1 MLPKETERALT
12 EREAV
17 SPRIIRAS
25 FRTVKQ
31 KVNMS
36 VIQCYAPT
44 NDKDAS
50 VKEEFYMQLQNII
63 NNETRG
69 NLKMLMGDL
78 NAKIGSDNTGYEE
91 IMGRHGLGVMNE
103 NGELFTH
110 FCAGNQDV
118 MVEVFSLINEYTRQ
132 HGNHQTMRQ
141 LIKLTTYVL
150 TKSLDHSFTKLGLSE
165 VPMYLLTISWW

>member
-1 MLPKETERALT
+1 MLSKEAYRALI
-12 EREAV
+12 EWEAV

-50 VKEEFYMQLQNII
+50 IKEEFYMQK
-63 NNETRG
+63 G
-69 NLKMLMGDL
+69 NLKILMGDL

-103 NGELFTH
+103 NGELFTN
-110 FCAGNQDV
+110 FFAGNQ
-118 MVEVFSLINEYTRQ
+118 
-132 HGNHQTMRQ
+132 
-141 LIKLTTYVL
+141 YVIGGSIFPHKRIHKA
-150 TKSLDHSFTKLGLSE
+150 T
-165 VPMYLLTISWW
+165 W